1 MTTIL
6 PPDVAKI
13 LASHVA
19 AGSFASTDEALR
31 AAANLLEQDA
41 EKRKKI
47 EALRAMLQVGIDQA
61 DRGEMVDADEAFD
74 EILRELDEKIGR

>member
-74 EILRELDEKIGR
+74 EILRELDEEIGR

>member
-19 AGSFASTDEALR
+19 SGSFASTDDALR
-31 AAANLLEQDA
+31 AAANLLNQDA
-41 EKRKKI
+41 ERRRKI
-47 EALRAMLQVGIDQA
+47 DALRAMVQIGIDQA
-61 DRGEMVDADEAFD
+61 DRGEMIDGEDAFD
-74 EILRELDEKIGR
+74 EVLRELDEKIGK